1 MNPST
6 SGWIKK
12 FESIVRQ
19 SGLFCSDFNALYSKL
34 RQSGFLYGLNIFAPP
49 QFEFEHTYSKDEIGK
64 VNLLTGLYHTYVF
77 TTGDTNFNTFLTNVV
92 QFYKDLEV
100 SDLSL
105 WDKLFIRSSDAS
117 VLERLIND
125 RVQLDNNLLTRN
137 FNKTVTNSL
146 VFIDILTFRQHLKT
160 GINVN
165 TYAARLETIL
175 VNITYDALNYK
186 VDNNKKDLD
195 FLKSLRE
202 SISYVKDDSKNF
214 NLNYR
219 RALET
224 DFNYYEKKYFLDIA
238 CLAIWED
245 VFEDDKAYN
254 FVKSVGVDMNLS
266 VEEINDALNHIVAF
280 NKRHK
285 EEFSVFKT
293 STPIAN
299 FYDNSSKLV
308 MKLIKRNSKRIFKEL
323 VQSKDL
329 MVLLTQAT
337 TRDLTKEEQKKVQ
350 SQLIDIFKT
359 IPSLAIFILPGGAIL
374 LPIVVKLIPNMLPS
388 TFNDNKVEK
397 VKEEKKPKELK
408 N

>member
-12 FESIVRQ
+12 FESIVSQ
-19 SGLFCSDFNALYSKL
+19 SGLFYNDFNELYLKL
-34 RQSGFLYGLNIFAPP
+34 RENGFIYGLNIYAP
-49 QFEFEHTYSKDEIGK
+49 ERIIFEHTYSKDEIAK
-64 VNLLTGLYHTYVF
+64 VNLLTGLYHTYAC
-77 TTGDTNFNTFLTNVV
+77 TTQDHNFNAFLKNVL

-105 WDKLFIRSSDAS
+105 WDKLFIGSSDAS
-117 VLERLIND
+117 VLERLIHD

-146 VFIDILTFRQHLKT
+146 VFIDVLTFRKHLMEE
-160 GINVN
+160 INVH
-165 TYAARLETIL
+165 TYASRLETIL

-186 VDNNKKDLD
+186 VDNNKKDID

-202 SISYVKDDSKNF
+202 SISYIKNDRNHFNLDYRIAIGTNF
-214 NLNYR
+214 N
-219 RALET
+219 A
-224 DFNYYEKKYFLDIA
+224 FEKKYFLDIA

-245 VFEDDKAYN
+245 VFEDDKAHN
-254 FVKSVGVDMNLS
+254 FVKSIGVDMNLS
-266 VEEINDALNHIVAF
+266 VDEINDSLYHLVDF
-280 NKRHK
+280 NKKHK
-285 EEFSVFKT
+285 AEFAVFKT

-337 TRDLTKEEQKKVQ
+337 TRDLTKEEQKRVQ
-350 SQLIDIFKT
+350 SQLVDIFKT

-388 TFNDNKVEK
+388 TFDDNKIDKLTENQP
-397 VKEEKKPKELK
+397 PKEL
-408 N
+408 NE

>member
-12 FESIVRQ
+12 FESVVSK
-19 SGLFCSDFNALYSKL
+19 SGLFYTDFNELYYKL
-34 RQSGFLYGLNIFAPP
+34 RESGFIYGLNIYAPE
-49 QFEFEHTYSKDEIGK
+49 QFVFEYAYSKDEIAK

-77 TTGDTNFNTFLTNVV
+77 TAEDTSFNAFLKNVL

-105 WDKLFIRSSDAS
+105 WDKLLIGRSDAS
-117 VLERLIND
+117 VLERIIND

-146 VFIDILTFRQHLKT
+146 VFIDILTFKQHLT
-160 GINVN
+160 TEINAH

-175 VNITYDALNYK
+175 VNITYDALDYK
-186 VDNNKKDLD
+186 VDNNKKDID
-195 FLKSLRE
+195 FLRSLRE
-202 SISYVKDDSKNF
+202 SISYVKDDRKQFNLDYRIVIGTNF
-214 NLNYR
+214 NH
-219 RALET
+219 
-224 DFNYYEKKYFLDIA
+224 YEKKYFLDIA
-238 CLAIWED
+238 CLSIWED

-254 FVKSVGVDMNLS
+254 FAKSVGVDMNLT
-266 VEEINDALNHIVAF
+266 VEEINDSLKHIVEF
-280 NKRHK
+280 NKLHK

-350 SQLIDIFKT
+350 SQLVDIFKT

-388 TFNDNKVEK
+388 TFDDNKVDK
-397 VKEEKKPKELK
+397 VKEDKKPKELK
-408 N
+408 K

>member
-12 FESIVRQ
+12 FESVVSK
-19 SGLFCSDFNALYSKL
+19 SGLFYTDFNELYYKL
-34 RQSGFLYGLNIFAPP
+34 RESGFIYGLNIYAPKEFV
-49 QFEFEHTYSKDEIGK
+49 FEYPYSKDEIAK
-64 VNLLTGLYHTYVF
+64 VNLLTGLYHTYAF
-77 TTGDTNFNTFLTNVV
+77 TAEDRSFNAFLKNVLH
-92 QFYKDLEV
+92 FYKSLEV

-105 WDKLFIRSSDAS
+105 WDKLFIGSSDAS
-117 VLERLIND
+117 VLERIIND

-146 VFIDILTFRQHLKT
+146 VFIDILTFKQYLIT
-160 GINVN
+160 DINAH
-165 TYAARLETIL
+165 TYASRLETIL
-175 VNITYDALNYK
+175 VNITYDALDYK
-186 VDNNKKDLD
+186 VDNNKKDID

-202 SISYVKDDSKNF
+202 SISYVKDDRKQF
-214 NLNYR
+214 NLDYR
-219 RALET
+219 IVIGT
-224 DFNYYEKKYFLDIA
+224 KFNDYEKKYFLDIA

-254 FVKSVGVDMNLS
+254 FAKSVGVDMNLS
-266 VEEINDALNHIVAF
+266 VEEINDSLKHIVDF

-285 EEFSVFKT
+285 EDFSVFKT

-350 SQLIDIFKT
+350 SQLVDIFKT

-388 TFNDNKVEK
+388 TFDDNKVEK
-397 VKEEKKPKELK
+397 VKEDKNPKELK
-408 N
+408 